1 MRIASLALA
10 ALLLA
15 AAAQAD
21 TPQPYAGEQARAIKA
36 LSPRDIDD
44 LAAGRGMGL
53 ARAAEL
59 NSYPGPMHVLE
70 LADRLALTQDQRA
83 ATQALMARMR
93 SEAQRVGAAIIAA
106 EQALDS
112 DFAQRRIDDAALRA
126 KLAEIGALNGELRF
140 IHLRTHLAQAALLT
154 PEQIKRY
161 DALRGYAGGEA
172 KPARGQGHGGHKH

>member
-10 ALLLA
+10 ALLSA

-21 TPQPYAGEQARAIKA
+21 TPQPYAGEQQRAIKA
-36 LSPRDIDD
+36 LSAAEIGD

-70 LADRLALTQDQRA
+70 LADRLALTPDQRT
-83 ATQALMARMR
+83 ATQDLFARMNADAR
-93 SEAQRVGAAIIAA
+93 RVGAAILAA
-106 EQALDS
+106 EQELDR
-112 DFAQRRIDDAALRA
+112 DFATRRIDDAALQA

-140 IHLRTHLAQAALLT
+140 IHLRTHLAQAAILT
-154 PEQIKRY
+154 PEQIRRY
-161 DALRGYAGGEA
+161 DALRGYAGTGSA
-172 KPARGQGHGGHKH
+172 PAPGHGGHKH